1 MAEDIYHGYTGEHR
15 NPLSNVRTIGSKVT
29 AIMQP
34 RFPGR
39 IKPSREGSSF
49 YEMIT
54 ALESRGG
61 STYTTAMEAETIVE
75 ELDEV
80 RLTLGNSITCSE
92 VSNS

>member
-1 MAEDIYHGYTGEHR
+1 MYHGYTGEHR

-29 AIMQP
+29 PIMPP
-34 RFPGR
+34 RFPGKIR
-39 IKPSREGSSF
+39 SSREGSSF
-49 YEMIT
+49 HAMIT

-61 STYTTAMEAETIVE
+61 SINTTATEAETIVE

-80 RLTLGNSITCSE
+80 RLTLGNSLTCSE